1 MISEDQKRAFA
12 EYGFLVLEDFLT
24 GDEVRESALACDEL
38 GRQAA
43 DWEFSKEDFNLE
55 APVGRV
61 QGQDGKRRSYTG
73 VIRAVHYIE
82 QHSPW
87 FAELPHRKRLEEDV
101 IQSLL
106 DTQSTHYLSGIHC
119 NKPARVGSGQPW
131 HQDFGYV
138 SEDVLRQLSDAMT
151 IWIAIGPATRENGCL
166 QFRSEAHGSSTLSTS

>member
-24 GDEVRESALACDEL
+24 GDEVRESALACDER

-61 QGQDGKRRSYTG
+61 HGQDGKRRSYTG

-82 QHSPW
+82 QYSPW

-119 NKPARVGSGQPW
+119 NKPARVGSGLDLL
-131 HQDFGYV
+131 HFSGELFG
-138 SEDVLRQLSDAMT
+138 QLTA
-151 IWIAIGPATRENGCL
+151 N
-166 QFRSEAHGSSTLSTS
+166 RSNLAGLLKPSAEWRRTGL